1 MTDRLAAIRKLLTH
15 ERQER
20 RCAAAIVLA
29 ELGAG
34 DSRTVAALAEALG
47 DEDAQVR
54 RLALEALGQA
64 ESDEAIEP
72 IIARL
77 DDPDP
82 LVQRAAEA
90 TLLQLG
96 DMAVPALQQHVQGE
110 SSTSIRRKVAGV
122 LSRLQTPAGIE
133 SLIDLVDGQDQ
144 TLLDRAR
151 QALRAKASNL
161 SPPEIRAL
169 RKKLDTRLGE
179 ASLTSR
185 GGNGLSAALLQLL
198 GDLPD
203 ETVVTRLTKEIGPE
217 TPIPVRRAAMAGL
230 MSALPQARGRRRE
243 AAAERLLDCLAEHDE
258 EGVIRPALR
267 ALRDI
272 EIPSRLTPKLQA
284 LISAPTSAAR
294 AFALGALG
302 RIGAPDS
309 LATLIEQLVTG
320 SAPVRAAARDALA
333 TAPDAAPALVRAV
346 FEVKD
351 PARLLDIAELLAL
364 RRESLRPE
372 DRIAVCTSVL
382 ERIESGQEDA
392 SLIADTVSRALPED
406 FIAMVRERVA
416 EARQDRRV
424 VEAFTLL
431 EAIKSSPAFSQ
442 EEQYELAVFGLIRNP
457 EATARAPRVAD
468 RVCAPF
474 SELLRLGFPIEAR
487 LRKET
492 LVRVQD
498 LFFLGFA
505 FAESNIEEERDF
517 GADLLEEVVHRDPD
531 GKFGGRAA
539 NKLKLMQRL

>member
-1 MTDRLAAIRKLLTH
+1 MADRLAAIRKLLTH

-34 DSRTVAALAEALG
+34 DSRTVSALAEALE

-64 ESDEAIEP
+64 ESDDAVEP

-96 DMAVPALQQHVQGE
+96 DMAVPALQHHMQDEG
-110 SSTSIRRKVAGV
+110 SSSIRRKVAGV

-151 QALRAKASNL
+151 QALRAKSSSL
-161 SPPEIRAL
+161 TPPEIRAL

-179 ASLTSR
+179 ASISSR
-185 GGNGLSAALLQLL
+185 GSNGLSAALLQLL

-230 MSALPQARGRRRE
+230 MSALPQARGRRKE
-243 AAAERLLDCLAEHDE
+243 AAAERLLDCLAENDE

-267 ALRDI
+267 ALKDV
-272 EIPSRLTPKLQA
+272 EIPGRLTSKLQA
-284 LISAPTSAAR
+284 LVSAPTSAAR

-309 LATLIEQLVTG
+309 ISTLIEQLVLG

-351 PARLLDIAELLAL
+351 PARLLDIAELLSM

-372 DRIAVCTSVL
+372 DRMALCIAAL

-392 SLIADTVSRALPED
+392 SLIADTVARALPDE
-406 FIAMVRERVA
+406 FIAVVRERVA
-416 EARQDRRV
+416 EARQNRQI
-424 VEAFTLL
+424 VEAFALL
-431 EAIKSSPAFSQ
+431 EAIKSSPPFSQ
-442 EEQYELAVFGLIRNP
+442 EEQYQLAVFSLIRNP
-457 EATARAPRVAD
+457 EATSRPPRVAD
-468 RVCAPF
+468 RVCVPF

-498 LFFLGFA
+498 IFYLGFA

-517 GADLLEEVVHRDPD
+517 GADLLEEVAQREPD
-531 GKFGGRAA
+531 GKFGARAL
-539 NKLKLMQRL
+539 NKLKLMQRV